1 MDSCGGSSGQRAK
14 GGGGQRASESAGGR
28 VAAGGGGVYG
38 REEVSALK
46 GIFNLYDA
54 ENTGTIAVKEL
65 EGILQKVGH
74 SPGAYY
80 TINNS
85 HQMEATLHVNSC
97 DQCMLY
103 TVK

>member
-1 MDSCGGSSGQRAK
+1 M
-14 GGGGQRASESAGGR
+14 
-28 VAAGGGGVYG
+28 AAGGGGVYG

-80 TINNS
+80 TSS
-85 HQMEATLHVNSC
+85 HQMEAALHVNTC
-97 DQCMLY
+97 AQYMVY
-103 TVK
+103 AVK